1 MPTTQDTLK
10 TGAPRARI
18 VPGGLQAN
26 LAANREETLRWVEEA
41 PLRLVAAALLDA
53 PRRTAKVG
61 EIREALT
68 AEVIESGNWN
78 RWWNI
83 VRLRMRDS
91 RHFSYV
97 DRKPIR
103 LRAFNLADVD
113 SSSLDELRASTRVS
127 MSGADK
133 SSESTAAA
141 PSATTSVDA
150 GKAGQ
155 GAGPTPDIAGLG
167 GWVLWVQADEG
178 EEQPMPKSVPPIQFA
193 TFLGRQ
199 PKALAGRAVSRVASG
214 IRQRVVES
222 NNPSDNTIESWQG
235 SLVATLNRL
244 SGVADQQDAALKEAV
259 LITARV
265 LEKHIRPEF
274 QDVVEWMAA
283 FTSISGGS
291 AKIMSDA
298 ILSASRI
305 APLGTNHLLGRLT
318 KLLDAPVRKDLWL
331 GLMQS
336 SLSTRRAAGLLQHW
350 LGMLKAE
357 ERADAITYLF
367 RVVEGGESVKV
378 VDSLLRTEWEQ
389 SSVRQRERLSD
400 AVALS
405 WQSQLS
411 EPSKNSFT
419 LNGAKPTAQ
428 MGTWLKVLDP
438 DERYEVISHL
448 IRVGGNAGMIQ
459 AIGPVLETEWNIA
472 NDEQRRSLFE
482 TVALG
487 WALHDGLRP
496 YARVVM
502 REALLEPNGRGA
514 TSQDSRLSELAGV
527 VGEASRAEV
536 NRVRSDLN
544 RQLGERERQLGETA
558 AELDRTKKHLRFLQG
573 EKRQARIGAD
583 LEITRDAIIVLGIAL
598 QEIAT
603 SLEPK
608 SQLTSDVRA
617 RIVLAL
623 STLGA
628 RPIGQV
634 GDLVPYDPALHEAD
648 HPPISG
654 KQVTI
659 TAPGMEY
666 YRRSDSPISLLKT
679 QVKA

>member
-1 MPTTQDTLK
+1 MPATHDTLK
-10 TGAPRARI
+10 NGAPRARI
-18 VPGGLQAN
+18 VPGGLKAN
-26 LAANREETLRWVEEA
+26 LAENREETLRWVEEA

-53 PRRTAKVG
+53 PRRQAKVG
-61 EIREALT
+61 EIRAALT
-68 AEVIESGNWN
+68 TEVIENGDWN

-103 LRAFNLADVD
+103 LRVSNLAEVD
-113 SSSLDELRASTRVS
+113 STSLDELRSSSRVS
-127 MSGADK
+127 RNGADK
-133 SSESTAAA
+133 SSESAAPA
-141 PSATTSVDA
+141 PSATASVDA
-150 GKAGQ
+150 GKARQ
-155 GAGPTPDIAGLG
+155 DAGPTPDIAGLG
-167 GWVLWVQADEG
+167 GWVLWVQADED
-178 EEQPMPKSVPPIQFA
+178 EEQPMPKSVPSTQFA
-193 TFLGRQ
+193 TFLRRQ
-199 PKALAGRAVSRVASG
+199 PKALASRAVSRVASG
-214 IRQRVVES
+214 IQQRVVES
-222 NNPSDNTIESWQG
+222 NDPSDKTIESWQE
-235 SLVATLNRL
+235 SLVAALNRL
-244 SGVADQQDAALKEAV
+244 SGVADQQDAALEEAV
-259 LITARV
+259 LITTRV

-283 FTSISGGS
+283 FTSVSDCS
-291 AKIMSDA
+291 AKSMSDA

-305 APLGTNHLLGRLT
+305 APLGTNHLLGRLS

-331 GLMQS
+331 ELMQS
-336 SLSTRRAAGLLQHW
+336 GLSRRRATGLLQHW

-367 RVVEGGESVKV
+367 RVVEGGDSVKV
-378 VDSLLRTEWEQ
+378 VDSLLRTEWEK
-389 SSVRQRERLSD
+389 SGARQRGRLSD
-400 AVALS
+400 AIALS

-411 EPSKNSFT
+411 EPSENGFT
-419 LNGAKPTAQ
+419 LNGANPTAQ
-428 MGTWLKVLDP
+428 LGAWLKVLDP
-438 DERYEVISHL
+438 DERYDVISHL
-448 IRVGGNAGMIQ
+448 IRAGEDAGMIQ
-459 AIGPVLETEWNIA
+459 AIGPVLEAEWNVA
-472 NDEQRRSLFE
+472 NDDQRYSLFDVV
-482 TVALG
+482 TLG
-487 WALHDGLRP
+487 WVLHDGLRP
-496 YARVVM
+496 YTRVVM
-502 REALLEPNGRGA
+502 REVLLNLVRSGA
-514 TSQDSRLSELAGV
+514 TRQDSRLSELAGV

-536 NRVRSDLN
+536 NRVRGDLN
-544 RQLGERERQLGETA
+544 RQLGEREQQLGETA
-558 AELDRTKKHLRFLQG
+558 AELDRTKKHLKFLQG

-617 RIVLAL
+617 RIALAL

-634 GDLVPYDPALHEAD
+634 GDIVPYDPALHEAD
-648 HPPISG
+648 HPPMSG

-666 YRRSDSPISLLKT
+666 YRRADSPINLLKT